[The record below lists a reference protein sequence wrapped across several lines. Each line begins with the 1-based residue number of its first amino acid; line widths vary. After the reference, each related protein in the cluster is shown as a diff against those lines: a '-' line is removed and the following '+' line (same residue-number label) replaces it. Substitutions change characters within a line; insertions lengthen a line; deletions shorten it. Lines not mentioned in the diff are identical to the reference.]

1 MNLSEYS
8 VRRPVT
14 VLMVTVSILVLGCIS
29 LGRLPLTLLPEYSSS
44 SLSVFVNY
52 PSSSPEEVERNIT
65 RPLEGVLSTLNSLK
79 SIRSTSSSSGSSI
92 RIEFEQGT
100 NMDLVSLEIRDRLD
114 QVRNQLPDDIER
126 VYLRRW
132 QTTDF
137 PVFRFSIGWSGDRD
151 KLYQFTEEVLR
162 RRLERIDGVAN
173 LDVRGLDAKEI
184 IIDLDENLL
193 HAHGIDVFNL
203 RQVLRTNNINL
214 SGGYI
219 IEGGKKYTL
228 RTVGEFM
235 DLEDISSLPL
245 QRGRLTLGDVASV
258 RYDFPLKNSFARLN
272 GQDAVTMYVYKAST
286 ANVVSVCRAIR
297 EELEAIEREP
307 AYSGQL
313 TIQVFRDQS
322 EQILKSLN
330 DLKTAGLYG
339 GSLAMVVLFLFLLKL
354 RSTLIISLAIPMS
367 LVFTFAFMYL
377 LRVFAASEITLNII
391 SLMGL
396 MVAIGMLV
404 DNSVVVLENIFR
416 YKQDKGLSAR
426 EAALR
431 GSREVGVAVV
441 ASTATTVV
449 VFASFIFLPNSFS
462 GRFTGDF
469 GTAVAISLVAS
480 LIVALTLVPLI
491 ASRLFTGKERPKQKI
506 FVWMTASYAR
516 LMRGLLRWRF
526 VALILMAA
534 VGYSSYVLFNSIDR
548 QFLPA
553 VAERMISLS
562 VYMERSFSIEET
574 QQIYERLEKIL
585 LDRKEELEIASVAS
599 RYSNRYASRG
609 HYRGELNIY
618 LREEGEVTPTLE
630 IRDKILSILP
640 DLPGI
645 EIRQGRMRHYGGG
658 SEMGVEVELRGDDS
672 AVLAMYAEEVKAQ
685 VAQISGVKDVQT
697 TLETGDDE
705 IHLTV
710 DRRKIEQLGLSSL
723 AVARTISSA
732 LSTRAATRFKGRT
745 GEIDIILQLKGSNEV
760 KLQELLNL
768 NLENRQGELV
778 PLHTVV
784 SYSYNK
790 GPISIRRNDRK
801 AIVSVVA
808 DTGEGGTFFISQDI
822 QEVLANTGLPAGY
835 SWRMGRNWRDA
846 RQSEEDSLFAV
857 VLAIILM
864 YIIMAALFES
874 FLHPLTIL
882 FTVPFSI
889 IGVALLFNM
898 TNTSLSQNAYLG
910 ILILFGIVV
919 NNGIILVD
927 HINFLRRSG
936 LSCNEAIV
944 QGGKDRLRPILMTA
958 CTSLFGLL
966 PLTLPFILSP
976 ELTGAMGGGRGR
988 GPGSAAGMWAPVS
1001 LAVFG
1006 GLTTSTFLT
1015 LIILPSIYSYMD
1027 DVDRALRWIFNW
1039 LSNPRLSA
1047 KRATV
1052 HASGGG
1058 DQTT

>member
-1 MNLSEYS
+1 
-8 VRRPVT
+8 
-14 VLMVTVSILVLGCIS
+14 
-29 LGRLPLTLLPEYSSS
+29 
-44 SLSVFVNY
+44 
-52 PSSSPEEVERNIT
+52 
-65 RPLEGVLSTLNSLK
+65 
-79 SIRSTSSSSGSSI
+79 
-92 RIEFEQGT
+92 
-100 NMDLVSLEIRDRLD
+100 
-114 QVRNQLPDDIER
+114 
-126 VYLRRW
+126 
-132 QTTDF
+132 
-137 PVFRFSIGWSGDRD
+137 
-151 KLYQFTEEVLR
+151 
-162 RRLERIDGVAN
+162 
-173 LDVRGLDAKEI
+173 
-184 IIDLDENLL
+184 
-193 HAHGIDVFNL
+193 
-203 RQVLRTNNINL
+203 
-214 SGGYI
+214 
-219 IEGGKKYTL
+219 
-228 RTVGEFM
+228 
-235 DLEDISSLPL
+235 
-245 QRGRLTLGDVASV
+245 
-258 RYDFPLKNSFARLN
+258 
-272 GQDAVTMYVYKAST
+272 
-286 ANVVSVCRAIR
+286 
-297 EELEAIEREP
+297 
-307 AYSGQL
+307 
-313 TIQVFRDQS
+313 
-322 EQILKSLN
+322 
-330 DLKTAGLYG
+330 
-339 GSLAMVVLFLFLLKL
+339 
-354 RSTLIISLAIPMS
+354 
-367 LVFTFAFMYL
+367 
-377 LRVFAASEITLNII
+377 
-391 SLMGL
+391 
-396 MVAIGMLV
+396 
-404 DNSVVVLENIFR
+404 
-416 YKQDKGLSAR
+416 
-426 EAALR
+426 
-431 GSREVGVAVV
+431 
-441 ASTATTVV
+441 
-449 VFASFIFLPNSFS
+449 
-462 GRFTGDF
+462 
-469 GTAVAISLVAS
+469 
-480 LIVALTLVPLI
+480 
-491 ASRLFTGKERPKQKI
+491 
-506 FVWMTASYAR
+506 
-516 LMRGLLRWRF
+516 
-526 VALILMAA
+526 
-534 VGYSSYVLFNSIDR
+534 
-548 QFLPA
+548 
-553 VAERMISLS
+553 
-562 VYMERSFSIEET
+562 
-574 QQIYERLEKIL
+574 
-585 LDRKEELEIASVAS
+585 
-599 RYSNRYASRG
+599 
-609 HYRGELNIY
+609 
-618 LREEGEVTPTLE
+618 
-630 IRDKILSILP
+630 
-640 DLPGI
+640 
-645 EIRQGRMRHYGGG
+645 
-658 SEMGVEVELRGDDS
+658 
-672 AVLAMYAEEVKAQ
+672 
-685 VAQISGVKDVQT
+685 
-697 TLETGDDE
+697 

-846 RQSEEDSLFAV
+846 RQSEEDSLFAI

-898 TNTSLSQNAYLG
+898 TNTALSQNAYLG

-976 ELTGAMGGGRGR
+976 ELTGAGGGRGGGR
-988 GPGSAAGMWAPVS
+988 GPGSASGMWAPVS

-1027 DVDRALRWIFNW
+1027 DVDRAVRWIFNW

-1058 DQTT
+1058 DQTTP